1 MTDKQRETI
10 EKAIQ
15 IWELGLLLFLYEK
28 GFLTEEEYGGI
39 RRIAESKHAEK
50 FIVS

>member
-15 IWELGLLLFLYEK
+15 LWELGLLLFLYEK
-28 GFLTEEEYGGI
+28 GFLTEEEYNGI
-39 RRIAESKHAEK
+39 RRISESKHTEK
-50 FIVS
+50 FFVS